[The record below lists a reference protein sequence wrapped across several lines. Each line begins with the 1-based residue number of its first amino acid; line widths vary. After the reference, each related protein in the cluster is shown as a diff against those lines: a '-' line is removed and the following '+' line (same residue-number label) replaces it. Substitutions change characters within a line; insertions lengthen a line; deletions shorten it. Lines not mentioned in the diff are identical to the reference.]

1 MAPEA
6 SIRLVAVRVAG
17 GMLMLPAAAVL
28 AMRPGGEEAE
38 RCPTLQELVGLRP
51 DRVEPNR
58 VLVLKG
64 RRGEKAV
71 AVPADVAIMD
81 VAAGAVH
88 PLPSLLAAVSA
99 VRGLA
104 ALVELEG
111 EVAQVVDPARLF

>member
-6 SIRLVAVRVAG
+6 SIRLVGVRVAG
-17 GMLMLPAAAVL
+17 GMLMLPAAAVA
-28 AMRPGGEEAE
+28 AMRPGGAEAE
-38 RCPTLQELVGLRP
+38 SCPTLQELVGLRP

-64 RRGEKAV
+64 RGSERAV
-71 AVPADVAIMD
+71 AVPADVIIQD
-81 VAAGAVH
+81 VPAGAVH
-88 PLPSLLAAVSA
+88 PLPPLLAAASA

-111 EVAQVVDPARLF
+111 EVGQVIDPARLF